1 MGLNILSCATVGF
14 QLQDILAR
22 ALGQIE
28 RHCEGLAGRCGRS
41 LNGSVTLLSGCGWWG
56 GWLSGGAGDTFYI
69 EECILVHK
77 TLYIHTYIHTYT
89 RTLINQ
95 MASGLC
101 INAQR
106 ILLDM
111 YLPRPSPE
119 REQNAFICL
128 DRWLYWPNKS

>member
-77 TLYIHTYIHTYT
+77 TLYIHTYIHTHIDQSNGFWVMHKCPKNSTGYVFT
-89 RTLINQ
+89 TTISGKRTKRLH
-95 MASGLC
+95 M
-101 INAQR
+101 
-106 ILLDM
+106 
-111 YLPRPSPE
+111 PRPLVVLAK
-119 REQNAFICL
+119 QIM
-128 DRWLYWPNKS
+128 K